1 MITKRPRSE
10 HRRDAGQTANRKMR
24 LRPSWGVPLLKG
36 LVAALVVLNVL
47 VLYGILVS
55 PRGVRG
61 YRLQQSEVVRLA
73 AITQRLAQDNQRL
86 VNRIRHLKSDPGA
99 QERLVKRELGWVRQD
114 EVIIEFATPLPP

>member
-10 HRRDAGQTANRKMR
+10 PRPDARRGSNRKGR
-24 LRPSWGVPLLKG
+24 LRPSRGVPLLKCLVVA
-36 LVAALVVLNVL
+36 LVALNVL

-55 PRGVRG
+55 SRGVRG
-61 YRLQQSEVVRLA
+61 YHLQQSEVVRLA

-86 VNRIRHLKSDPGA
+86 VSRIRHLKSDPGA
-99 QERLVKRELGWVRQD
+99 QERLVKQELGWVRED

>member
-10 HRRDAGQTANRKMR
+10 PRLEGKQRSNRKGR
-24 LRPSWGVPLLKG
+24 LRPSWGVPLLKC

-47 VLYGILVS
+47 VLYGILAS
-55 PRGVRG
+55 SRGVRG

-86 VNRIRHLKSDPGA
+86 VSRIRHLKSDPVA

-114 EVIIEFATPLPP
+114 EVIIEFATPLSP